1 MASAPVDALGPPA
14 RPLVLAKLQAP
25 VPRERVSRPVLLDL
39 CKGHRRKLTLVRAPA
54 GWGKST
60 LLADWHA
67 STDETRPF
75 AWLALDQADNDPATF
90 WTYVIEALRT
100 QHAVSGER
108 SLATLQ
114 APRVDVITDV
124 LPDLYAELDTLPH
137 DVVLVLDDY
146 HLVTNPEIDDS
157 LAFFVEH
164 LPSTL
169 EIALASRS
177 EPSLPLARLR
187 ARGHLVEIVA
197 RDLGFSDEE
206 AGLLLNDLHG
216 LGLDDQAVAQL
227 RERTE
232 GWPAGLYLA
241 ALTLRGRLDPDAFID
256 DFAGDD
262 RHIVDYL
269 SAEVLLGQPDDIKAF
284 LLQTSVLDRFCATL
298 CDAVTERDDSR
309 RILRELESSNFFLV
323 PLDTKRDWYR
333 YHHLFRD
340 LLRLELELIH
350 PEQLTALHRRAH
362 AWHRDVD
369 SAPDAIRHA
378 TAAGDIA
385 EASELILSHW
395 LENRDLARLE
405 TLLGWLSG
413 LPADAVLA
421 DARLCLVRATTLQ
434 EMGRIVEADHWLEAA
449 ERADATA
456 HAGSSAT
463 RAGIAG
469 ARAINHYFAGDAAGI
484 RAAVAP
490 ALELDTDGSDYWKS
504 ALLTTLGIATYVEGH
519 EADAAALLEEAVRAG
534 VASDHTL
541 ALIHALGWCAIV
553 HYGRGESEQGD
564 RVVDQTESLLQ
575 ARPGMTAYYGA
586 AMAHLARGAKH
597 EHEGRIS
604 EAESEVAR
612 AVELARRGD
621 AKFEVVLGLAAHTRL
636 KGQLGDRSGA
646 KGLLGEARQAISEC
660 VDPGVLPS
668 LVATVERD
676 LRLAP
681 RQPTQAIYAEDL
693 SERELAVLRLL
704 PSDLTQREI
713 SSHLYVSFNTVKTH
727 NKSIF
732 QKLGVSTR
740 HEAVRR
746 AQELGLL

>member
-1 MASAPVDALGPPA
+1 MAGAQVDAPGPTA
-14 RPLVLAKLQAP
+14 RPLVAAKLQAP
-25 VPRERVSRPVLLDL
+25 VPRERVSRPALLDL
-39 CKGHRRKLTLVRAPA
+39 CTGRRRKMTLVRAPA

-60 LLADWHA
+60 LLADWHS

-100 QHAVSGER
+100 QQAVSGDR

-114 APRVDVITDV
+114 APRADVVADV
-124 LPDLYAELDTLPH
+124 LPELFAELDALPH

-146 HLVTNPEIDDS
+146 HLVTNPEIDES
-157 LAFFVEH
+157 LAFLVEH
-164 LPSTL
+164 LPRTL
-169 EIALASRS
+169 EIVVASRS
-177 EPSLPLARLR
+177 EPPLPLARLR
-187 ARGHLVEIVA
+187 ARGDLVEIVA
-197 RDLGFSDEE
+197 EELSFSDEE

-216 LGLDDQAVAQL
+216 LGLDSRAVRQL

-241 ALTLRGRLDPDAFID
+241 ALTLQGRVDPDSFID
-256 DFAGDD
+256 AFAGDD
-262 RHIVDYL
+262 RHVVDYL
-269 SAEVLLGQPDDIKAF
+269 SAEVLLGQPEGTREF
-284 LLQTSVLDRFCATL
+284 LLQTSVLDRFCAPL
-298 CDAVTERDDSR
+298 CDAVTQRHDSR
-309 RILRELESSNFFLV
+309 RTLRELESSNFFLV
-323 PLDTKRDWYR
+323 PLDTKRHWYR

-340 LLRLELELIH
+340 LLRLELELMY
-350 PEQLTALHRRAH
+350 PEQVAPLHRRAL

-405 TLLGWLSG
+405 TLLGWLNG
-413 LPADAVLA
+413 LPGDAVLA
-421 DARLCLVRATTLQ
+421 DARLCLVQATTLQ
-434 EMGRIVEADHWLEAA
+434 EMGRIDEAQHWLEAA
-449 ERADATA
+449 ERADITTLP
-456 HAGSSAT
+456 GSST
-463 RAGIAG
+463 TTAGIAG
-469 ARAINHYFAGDAAGI
+469 GRAINHYFAGNAAGI
-484 RAAVAP
+484 RAAVTP

-504 ALLTTLGIATYVEGH
+504 ALLTTLGIATYVGGH
-519 EADAAALLEEAVRAG
+519 EADAAVLLDEAVRTG

-553 HYGRGESEQGD
+553 HYGRGDSEQGD
-564 RVVDQTESLLQ
+564 RIVAQTESLLQ
-575 ARPGMTAYYGA
+575 ARPGIAAYYGA

-597 EHEGRIS
+597 EHEGRIPD
-604 EAESEVAR
+604 AESEVAR

-636 KGQLGDRSGA
+636 KGQLGDRPGA
-646 KGLLGEARQAISEC
+646 KTLLSQTRHAISQC
-660 VDPGVLPS
+660 VDPGVLPG
-668 LVATVERD
+668 LVAAVERD

-681 RQPTQAIYAEDL
+681 RRPTPAILTEDL
-693 SERELAVLRLL
+693 SERELEVLRLL

-713 SSHLYVSFNTVKTH
+713 SNHLYVSFNTVKTH

-740 HEAVRR
+740 REAVRR
-746 AQELGLL
+746 AQQLGLL

>member
-1 MASAPVDALGPPA
+1 
-14 RPLVLAKLQAP
+14 
-25 VPRERVSRPVLLDL
+25 LLDL
-39 CKGHRRKLTLVRAPA
+39 CNGNRRKLTLVRAPA

-67 STDETRPF
+67 STNETRPF

-100 QHAVSGER
+100 QEAVNGDR

-114 APRVDVITDV
+114 TPRVDVITDV
-124 LPDLYAELDTLPH
+124 LPELYAELDTLPH

-146 HLVTNPEIDDS
+146 HLVTNPEIDES

-164 LPSTL
+164 LPETL
-169 EIALASRS
+169 EIVVASRS
-177 EPSLPLARLR
+177 EPPLPLARLR
-187 ARGHLVEIVA
+187 ARGDLVEIVA
-197 RDLGFSDEE
+197 QELSFSDEE

-216 LGLDDQAVAQL
+216 LGLDNRAVMQL

-241 ALTLRGRLDPDAFID
+241 ALTLRGRVDPDAFID

-262 RHIVDYL
+262 RHVVDYL
-269 SAEVLLGQPDDIKAF
+269 SAEVLLGQPDDIREF
-284 LLQTSVLDRFCATL
+284 LLQTSVLDRFCAPL
-298 CDAVTERDDSR
+298 CDAVTERTDSR
-309 RILRELESSNFFLV
+309 QILRELESSNFFLV
-323 PLDTKRDWYR
+323 PLDTKRNWYR

-340 LLRLELELIH
+340 LLRMELELIH
-350 PEQLTALHRRAH
+350 PEQISTLHRRAY
-362 AWHRDVD
+362 AWHRELD
-369 SAPDAIRHA
+369 SADDAIRHA

-395 LENRDLARLE
+395 LENRDRARLE
-405 TLLGWLSG
+405 TLLGWLNG
-413 LPADAVLA
+413 LPGDAVLA

-434 EMGRIVEADHWLEAA
+434 EMGRIDDANHWLEAA
-449 ERADATA
+449 EHADRASTAAGGFSAAT
-456 HAGSSAT
+456 
-463 RAGIAG
+463 AGIAG
-469 ARAINHYFAGDAAGI
+469 GRAINHYFAGNAAGI

-490 ALELDTDGSDYWKS
+490 ALEHDPGGSDYWRS

-519 EADAAALLEEAVRAG
+519 ETDAAGLLEEAVRTG

-541 ALIHALGWCAIV
+541 ALIHALGWCAV
-553 HYGRGESEQGD
+553 VEYGRGEAAQGD
-564 RVVDQTESLLQ
+564 RIVAQTEALLQ
-575 ARPGMTAYYGA
+575 ARPGMAAYYGA

-597 EHEGRIS
+597 EHEGRLS
-604 EAESEVAR
+604 EAELEVAR

-621 AKFEVVLGLAAHTRL
+621 AKLEVVLGLAVHTGL
-636 KGQLGDRSGA
+636 KGQLGDRPGA
-646 KGLLGEARQAISEC
+646 KRLLGEAHRAISEC
-660 VDPGVLPS
+660 VDPGVLPL
-668 LVATVERD
+668 LVAAVDRD

-681 RQPTQAIYAEDL
+681 REPTQLVYADDL

-704 PSDLTQREI
+704 PSELTQREI

-740 HEAVRR
+740 REAVRR
-746 AQELGLL
+746 AQDLGLL